1 MDSGNSGS
9 LSLQSSSGG
18 GGGDD
23 EFDSR
28 YGGGGEE
35 SSPLSALLRPPPP
48 PAAPSSSSTALP
60 GFGGSSFY
68 GIHDLAT
75 PPPLSH
81 AAHWPSPTTHQLPA
95 TGDGA
100 SSTAPPQSSGGHG
113 VQPPA
118 AADQPAPARG
128 SRKRARASRRAPTT
142 VLTTDTSNFRA
153 MVQEFTGVPA
163 PPFAA
168 GASARSSRFDHFF
181 PSRSSAALASAPY
194 LLRPFAHKLQ
204 PQAPSPYP
212 PHPPFVATASA
223 NQAIE
228 TSTAPRTT
236 MASGDSSQHLASALT
251 GALDMPGH
259 GNYLSYHSATGAQ
272 LEGNA
277 STRYP
282 KTFHSAGFSGG
293 LAVHG
298 AMTSEATRHLRP
310 RPHGGDNELS
320 GLVGAA
326 SASTADGCNKRIY
339 TSGAAGSASIAGAS
353 TTTTPPAMRAPGAE
367 ASWICTS
374 E

>member
-18 GGGDD
+18 DD

-28 YGGGGEE
+28 CGGVED
-35 SSPLSALLRPPPP
+35 SSPLSALLRPPPG
-48 PAAPSSSSTALP
+48 PSFSSAVLP
-60 GFGGSSFY
+60 GFGGSSSFY

-75 PPPLSH
+75 PPLSH
-81 AAHWPSPTTHQLPA
+81 AAHWPSPTTRQLPA

-118 AADQPAPARG
+118 SAGDQPAQQAPARG

-163 PPFAA
+163 PPFA
-168 GASARSSRFDHFF
+168 SARSSRFDHLF
-181 PSRSSAALASAPY
+181 PSRSSAAGALALPY

-204 PQAPSPYP
+204 P
-212 PHPPFVATASA
+212 PFIANKAIATSA
-223 NQAIE
+223 
-228 TSTAPRTT
+228 APRTT
-236 MASGDSSQHLASALT
+236 VASGDSYQHLASAPA
-251 GALDMPGH
+251 GALGMPDH
-259 GNYLSYHSATGAQ
+259 GNYLSFQSGTGGQLDGSAR
-272 LEGNA
+272 
-277 STRYP
+277 TRYP
-282 KTFHSAGFSGG
+282 KTFHAAGFSGG
-293 LAVHG
+293 LA
-298 AMTSEATRHLRP
+298 AMSSEATRHLRP
-310 RPHGGDNELS
+310 RPHGGDELS

-326 SASTADGCNKRIY
+326 SVS
-339 TSGAAGSASIAGAS
+339 AAERNAS
-353 TTTTPPAMRAPGAE
+353 TTTTVIAGGAAATTTPGAAPPGIRRAPRGVE
-367 ASWICTS
+367 SSWICTS